1 MRVKITLMIL
11 ATFVFVFAQDWD
23 MGLEELLFQEVVS
36 VTKTVTPVAS
46 SPANVTIITA
56 QEIEARGY
64 KTILDI
70 LRDVLAIDIN
80 SPGQGYQTDVGGRG
94 VNDRLSCGKHWQVLI
109 DGHDMTWRQFY
120 RNNVSQAWLS
130 VDNIKRIE
138 VVKGPSSSLWGANA
152 FLGVINIVTK
162 DKTDIGKNLAT
173 FGGGHNS
180 VVSTNETVNMI
191 INDKASIFS
200 TFSTY
205 NEDVYR
211 KIKEWSEIAGEDVI
225 LGGSESRYINSY
237 TKLEYGELSVKGM
250 VSLDYSYK
258 AISSFS
264 VGAKYSYFP
273 IEKYWVEPG
282 WEHSFMD
289 NKITTRLLAYFD
301 YTTWGNSAAYEDNP
315 YAGDIVDPANPPGSA
330 HFIRHMEASDRIYGA
345 KLQTDIAPVN
355 ELSIV
360 SGVDYEYR
368 DMIRWYYTEVF
379 DYLNLEEPQ
388 FSPYQVGGYVQC
400 NYTPVPLVSLYAGA
414 RYDYHSVYEGQT
426 SPRAS
431 IVLNPAKNLYIKGI
445 YGRAFKAPSLH
456 ELYYF
461 RKNAYYGNP
470 SLTPEY
476 TNTWEGQIV
485 YARKNVMFNIGAF
498 LADMT
503 DVIAYVRR
511 AADETL
517 LGEENFPVEQRPDG
531 TSDYSQQMNIGHYRT
546 QGAEVYMYV
555 IPVNGLKLSLGGTY
569 REPESIQDDT
579 TTLLPYAAQY
589 KAIFGIEYS
598 GINKVTFSVFGRYL
612 GVQEVPERIF
622 NEPGSPYTMTED
634 PTPEVPE
641 YFVVDAALLISDI
654 IENVNVMFK
663 VENILDEEYYD
674 AGREVLYHQPG
685 ISTYAKVSLNF

>member
-1 MRVKITLMIL
+1 MRIIITIFIASCVML
-11 ATFVFVFAQDWD
+11 FAQDED

-56 QEIEARGY
+56 KEIEERGY
-64 KTILDI
+64 KSILDI

-80 SPGQGYQTDVGGRG
+80 SPGQGYQTDIGGRG
-94 VNDRLSCGKHWQVLI
+94 VNDRLSCGKQWQMLI

-120 RNNVSQAWLS
+120 RNNVSQAWLA

-162 DKTDIGKNLAT
+162 DKTDIERNLAS

-180 VVSTNETVNMI
+180 VVSANESVNMI
-191 INDKASIFS
+191 INEEASIFS
-200 TFSTY
+200 TFSY
-205 NEDVYR
+205 YADDIYR

-225 LGGSESRYINSY
+225 IGGSQSRYINSY
-237 TKLEYGELSVKGM
+237 TKLQYGELMVKGM

-264 VGAKYSYFP
+264 VGAQYSYFP
-273 IEKYWVEPG
+273 IEKYWIEPE
-282 WEHSFMD
+282 WEHTFMG
-289 NKITTRLLAYFD
+289 NKITSKILAYYD
-301 YTTWGNSAAYEDNP
+301 YTTWGNAAAYEDNP
-315 YAGDIVDPANPPGSA
+315 YAGEIVDPANPPGSA
-330 HFIRHMEASDRIYGA
+330 HFIVHMEASDRIYGA
-345 KLQTDIAPVN
+345 KWQANIEPVTQ
-355 ELSIV
+355 LSIV
-360 SGVDYEYR
+360 TGVDYEYR

-379 DYLNLEEPQ
+379 DYLGIEEPK
-388 FSPYQVGGYVQC
+388 FTPYQVGGYFQF
-400 NYTPVPLVSLYAGA
+400 NYSPAEILSLYAGA

-426 SPRAS
+426 SPRVS
-431 IVLNPAKNLYIKGI
+431 VVLNPAKNLYVKGI

-485 YARKNVMFNIGAF
+485 YARKNVMFNIGVF
-498 LADMT
+498 QVDMT
-503 DVIAYVRR
+503 DAIAYVRR
-511 AADETL
+511 SADQPV
-517 LGEENFPVEQRPDG
+517 LGEENFPEAQRPDG
-531 TSDYSQQMNIGHYRT
+531 TTDYSQQMNIGHYRT
-546 QGAEVYMYV
+546 QGVEMQMYV
-555 IPVNGLKLSLGGTY
+555 IPVTGLKLSVGGTY
-569 REPESIQDDT
+569 REPENIQEDT
-579 TTLLPYAAQY
+579 TTTLPYTAQY

-598 GINKVTFSVFGRYL
+598 SMEKFTFGVFGRYM
-612 GVQEVPERIF
+612 GAQEVPTRLF

-634 PTPEVPE
+634 PTLEAPE
-641 YFVVDAALLISDI
+641 YIVVDASLLIRDVI
-654 IENVNVMFK
+654 KNVHVLLK
-663 VENILDEEYYD
+663 VENLLDEEYYD
-674 AGREVLYHQPG
+674 PAREVLYHQPG
-685 ISTYAKVSLNF
+685 ISTYAKVTFNF